1 MQNTLCPALPCP
13 WGTVNAHGAPEGA
26 GRVKGAPPFP
36 RPWAR
41 CEGTMGPAGGSAPR
55 PISPV
60 GHVVEVLRELGQVR
74 ALLLVLLFG
83 PKQNL
88 RNLKK
93 QGNQLEPGSSGSAG
107 SSGSSHSGPS
117 SGAHPGQGWAPPAP
131 RTAVPLFYKR
141 ARHLAESAAQ
151 LFHGCGSRARSRAWK
166 TEALDER
173 SVDGTVGAP
182 SQAQS

>member
-1 MQNTLCPALPCP
+1 
-13 WGTVNAHGAPEGA
+13 
-26 GRVKGAPPFP
+26 
-36 RPWAR
+36 
-41 CEGTMGPAGGSAPR
+41 MGPAGGSAPR
-55 PISPV
+55 PVSPV

-93 QGNQLEPGSSGSAG
+93 QGNQLEPGPSGSAG

-117 SGAHPGQGWAPPAP
+117 SGAHPGQGRAPPAP

-141 ARHLAESAAQ
+141 ARHLAESAAR

-173 SVDGTVGAP
+173 SMDGTVGAP
-182 SQAQS
+182 LQASELREHDPLHSHIETEMPMRR